1 MKDFSSDDTLELVSK
16 CAAGNEVS
24 LRLFFER
31 FSEDI
36 YNFPIKVF
44 HLSEDEAGDFFIY
57 AFERLK
63 TGKKF
68 QSFQGKSTF
77 KTWLFTVLRN
87 MLIDWKRNQ
96 KELKT
101 VSNRKI
107 NSDGEEYSVLE
118 NEPDRLQTEKQIAA
132 KETEGFYRILSD
144 IKIENRVIFKLA
156 YIYYLNLEE
165 DEIKY
170 IQEKN
175 NYSKEYIL
183 SKIMEIRDFL
193 SDKELESIEL
203 EDKITSLYNSILN
216 LREIQK
222 KQGYKEF
229 EDNLPQ
235 IDKIQQNIDKKYE
248 QRRKLLERRHKGHF
262 ITKTPH
268 KMITS
273 FLQIP
278 EGGVSI
284 SIQRVLEKIQKKISS
299 NEI

>member
-16 CAAGNEVS
+16 CAAGNEDS

-107 NSDGEEYSVLE
+107 NSDG
-118 NEPDRLQTEKQIAA
+118 
-132 KETEGFYRILSD
+132 
-144 IKIENRVIFKLA
+144 
-156 YIYYLNLEE
+156 
-165 DEIKY
+165 
-170 IQEKN
+170 
-175 NYSKEYIL
+175 
-183 SKIMEIRDFL
+183 
-193 SDKELESIEL
+193 
-203 EDKITSLYNSILN
+203 
-216 LREIQK
+216 
-222 KQGYKEF
+222 
-229 EDNLPQ
+229 
-235 IDKIQQNIDKKYE
+235 
-248 QRRKLLERRHKGHF
+248 
-262 ITKTPH
+262 
-268 KMITS
+268 
-273 FLQIP
+273 
-278 EGGVSI
+278 
-284 SIQRVLEKIQKKISS
+284 
-299 NEI
+299 